1 MEDAMNPLA
10 VWRQAKA
17 HMPIKLSGY
26 VIDGIAPST
35 SFIDGKLTIT
45 FSRPQYGRRFL
56 DGQWEGKP
64 VPDVVAQY
72 VSDEAGIPVTVAVNP
87 FCLNGV
93 RISGDLP
100 DSKPGGPTHPRP
112 QNKENETDQSTTQS
126 ADHNKSSDES
136 HKSSGISGF
145 FKNLFHRD

>member
-1 MEDAMNPLA
+1 MNPLA
-10 VWRQAKA
+10 MWRQAKA
-17 HMPIKLSGY
+17 HMPVKLSGY

-35 SFIDGKLTIT
+35 SLIDGKLTIT

-56 DGQWEGKP
+56 DGMWEGKP

-72 VSDEAGIPVTVAVNP
+72 VSDEAGMPITVAVNP

-100 DSKPGGPTHPRP
+100 DSKPGVPTHPRP
-112 QNKENETDQSTTQS
+112 QQEDSAASQSDSNQKTEDSSNE
-126 ADHNKSSDES
+126 ES
-136 HKSSGISGF
+136 GVKGF
-145 FKNLFHRD
+145 FAKLFHRN

>member
-1 MEDAMNPLA
+1 MNPLA
-10 VWRQAKA
+10 MWRQAKA
-17 HMPIKLSGY
+17 HMPVKLSGY

-35 SFIDGKLTIT
+35 SLIDGKLTIT

-56 DGQWEGKP
+56 DGMWEGKP

-72 VSDEAGIPVTVAVNP
+72 VSDEAGIPITVAVNP

-100 DSKPGGPTHPRP
+100 DSKPGVPTHPRP
-112 QNKENETDQSTTQS
+112 QQEEDDTPENDNSKTAEE
-126 ADHNKSSDES
+126 SSDE
-136 HKSSGISGF
+136 KSGVKGF
-145 FKNLFHRD
+145 FAKLFHRN